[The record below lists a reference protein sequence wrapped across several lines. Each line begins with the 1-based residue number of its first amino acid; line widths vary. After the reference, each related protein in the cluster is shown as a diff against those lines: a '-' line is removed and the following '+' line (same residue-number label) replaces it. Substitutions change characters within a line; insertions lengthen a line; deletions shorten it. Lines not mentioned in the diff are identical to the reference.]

1 MRRNNLEIEADILD
15 LSQRGAIKT
24 HLVYGA
30 NLNFNIVKKYLS
42 NLINRGFLRFEG
54 RHYYTTVRGIEYMQL
69 IDSCTRF
76 Q

>member
-15 LSQRGAIKT
+15 LSQRGTIKT

-30 NLNFNIVKKYLS
+30 NLNFNIVKKYIK
-42 NLINRGFLRFEG
+42 NLISRDLLRLEG
-54 RHYYTTVRGIEYMQL
+54 KHYYTTVKGFEYMHL
-69 IDSCTRF
+69 IDSCTGF

>member
-15 LSQRGAIKT
+15 LSQRGTIKT

-30 NLNFNIVKKYLS
+30 NLNFNIVKKYVS
-42 NLINRGFLRFEG
+42 SLISRDLLRLEG
-54 RHYYTTVRGIEYMQL
+54 RHYYTTAKGFDYMHL
-69 IDSCTRF
+69 IDTCTGF

>member
-15 LSQRGAIKT
+15 LSQTGIRKT

-30 NLNFNIVKKYLS
+30 NLNFTIVKKYLS
-42 NLINRGFLRFEG
+42 NMISRGLLRLEG
-54 RHYYTTVRGIEYMQL
+54 RHYYATEKGIKYMHL
-69 IDSCTRF
+69 IDSCTGF